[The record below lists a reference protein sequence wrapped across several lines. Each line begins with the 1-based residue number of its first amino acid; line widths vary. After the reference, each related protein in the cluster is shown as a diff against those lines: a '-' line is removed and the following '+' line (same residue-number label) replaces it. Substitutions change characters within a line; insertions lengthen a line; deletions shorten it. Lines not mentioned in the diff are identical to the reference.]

1 MPRSTAEIVIYVL
14 WIVWLL
20 YWIACARNVKATKW
34 HESITSRAVH
44 ESLFVVCAILL
55 ALPGQLP
62 EFIVRRIVPPSPM
75 LELAGTIA
83 LAIGLSVTAWGRQ
96 CLGENW
102 SGTVSVKEGHTLIRT
117 GPYGL
122 VRHPI
127 YSGLLF
133 GLGGTA
139 LTIGEWRGVFA
150 VASALFAFLW
160 KIRVEE
166 TQMLKVFPAASAVA
180 SVVLP
185 TPPFCDTRQMVVGT
199 ATFTDPGDYQA
210 SVAGASIN
218 LVLTGGGNFDGR
230 LTWINLR
237 RLRLFP
243 SS

>member
-55 ALPGQLP
+55 ALPGQLR

-166 TQMLKVFPAASAVA
+166 TRMLKVFPEYQHYRDETWA
-180 SVVLP
+180 LI
-185 TPPFCDTRQMVVGT
+185 PFI
-199 ATFTDPGDYQA
+199 F
-210 SVAGASIN
+210 
-218 LVLTGGGNFDGR
+218 
-230 LTWINLR
+230 
-237 RLRLFP
+237 
-243 SS
+243 

>member
-1 MPRSTAEIVIYVL
+1 MPGSTAEIVIYVL

-55 ALPGQLP
+55 ALPDQLP
-62 EFIVRRIVPPSPM
+62 AFIVRRIVPPSPM
-75 LELAGTIA
+75 LELAGAIA
-83 LAIGLSVTAWGRQ
+83 LVVGLSVTAWGRQ
-96 CLGENW
+96 RLGANW
-102 SGTVSVKEGHTLIRT
+102 SGTVTVKEGHTLIRT

-127 YSGLLF
+127 YSGLLL

-150 VASALFAFLW
+150 VALALFALLW

-166 TQMLKVFPAASAVA
+166 ARMLNVFPEYQHYQDETWA
-180 SVVLP
+180 LI
-185 TPPFCDTRQMVVGT
+185 PFI
-199 ATFTDPGDYQA
+199 F
-210 SVAGASIN
+210 
-218 LVLTGGGNFDGR
+218 
-230 LTWINLR
+230 
-237 RLRLFP
+237 
-243 SS
+243 